1 MQRNGDEED
10 GQGHDSDRDL
20 PAGTITQLRNTTQ
33 PISSLPYDR
42 SVKLHI

>member
-10 GQGHDSDRDL
+10 GHDSDRDL

>member
-10 GQGHDSDRDL
+10 GHDSDRDL

-33 PISSLPYDR
+33 PISSLPYDTI
-42 SVKLHI
+42 K